1 MTKTSKLG
9 TNHVRTSIIVILWV
23 ILHDLYL
30 LVFLGSLYH
39 MQILQVK
46 FNRYFGKKL
55 KRPEKS
61 VFLLCFEFLS
71 IVKIYTP
78 TTSADELSGQFS
90 FFVISSLSFTRLS
103 ISSSKVLM
111 SLN

>member
-1 MTKTSKLG
+1 MTCTSLFFLV
-9 TNHVRTSIIVILWV
+9 HYIICKF
-23 ILHDLYL
+23 YKS
-30 LVFLGSLYH
+30 SLID
-39 MQILQVK
+39 ILQ
-46 FNRYFGKKL
+46 KL

>member
-9 TNHVRTSIIVILWV
+9 TNHVQTSIIVILWV

-46 FNRYFGKKL
+46 FNRYFA
-55 KRPEKS
+55 
-61 VFLLCFEFLS
+61 
-71 IVKIYTP
+71 KIKTP
-78 TTSADELSGQFS
+78 
-90 FFVISSLSFTRLS
+90 
-103 ISSSKVLM
+103 
-111 SLN
+111 